1 MVPVSDNF
9 KALAL
14 AAGRRVSCRIEAG
27 DVTFDDSEILSF
39 RFQDVAN
46 AEELAFGETAANR
59 FHFELVT
66 DRFIPLSAV
75 IKPYVSFDDGGEE
88 CPLGVFY
95 IAKRYRRRNRYSI
108 TCYDRMYRL
117 DGEYETELSYPATV
131 SDILDEICQKQEIEA
146 EVSLSAYTALEP
158 PAAGTTVR
166 EVIGYIAGLEGAA
179 AKFDRQGRLIFKTLE
194 DCGLRLTRD
203 NYKSL
208 SLTQDACEIRQ
219 ITMNGDDESYS
230 EGEGTRLTTY
240 IQYNPF
246 ANQRAVTV
254 LYNRMKDFSYH
265 GMEIEMQGLPFL
277 EAGDRVEVQN
287 DSDNG
292 VFMGIISEIDYEY
305 DGGLWATLYSKSKN
319 PIDDYEAPETA
330 EEELAEAAEDLSVVY
345 YPYQSTEEVTA
356 GTTPTFLF
364 EIETE
369 ANKTTS
375 ALFFA
380 QLQLVANSDCTLTL
394 TVYCNDSALEPS
406 YQITLSEGELH
417 PVCLHRFLQRIAA
430 GYTGVKLYA
439 STDGGTVTFPAGGI
453 AATVCGQCFEAN
465 VVNRSPNRVITE
477 VVGVV
482 GRSVNRLAL
491 FGETVSWSL
500 QEPVPLDRSDKI
512 SVARTVG
519 RRFAF
524 SESVQSVVT
533 TGITLELKDVYK
545 PARTLK
551 LRRTT
556 NLTEKLTSELADQ
569 ET

>member
-1 MVPVSDNF
+1 MVAVSDNF
-9 KALAL
+9 KSLAL
-14 AAGRRVSCRIEAG
+14 AAGREVSCRIEAG
-27 DVTFDDSEILSF
+27 DMTFDDSEILSF

-75 IKPYVSFDDGGEE
+75 IRPYVSFGGGEE

-95 IAKRYRRRNRYSI
+95 IARRYRRRNRYSI

-117 DGEYETELSYPATV
+117 DSRYETELSYPASTTE
-131 SDILDEICQKQEIEA
+131 ILSEICQKYEIEA
-146 EVSLSAYTALEP
+146 DVDLSAYTAVEP

-166 EVIGYIAGLEGAA
+166 EVIGYIAGLEGAS
-179 AKFDRQGRLIFKTLE
+179 AKFDRDGRLIFKTLE

-219 ITMNGDDESYS
+219 ITMNTDTESYS
-230 EGEGTRLTTY
+230 EGEGTRLTAY

-246 ANQRAVTV
+246 ADRRAVTV

-277 EAGDRVEVQN
+277 EAGDCIEVQN
-287 DSDNG
+287 DADNG

-319 PIDDYEAPETA
+319 PIDDYDSPQTA
-330 EEELAEAAEDLSVVY
+330 EEELAAAQEDMSVVY

-356 GTTPTFLF
+356 GTTPAFLF

-369 ANKTTS
+369 ARKTTS

-380 QLQLVANSDCTLTL
+380 QLQLTSNADCTLTL
-394 TVYCNDSALEPS
+394 TVYCNDSPLLPS
-406 YQITLSEGELH
+406 YRITLREGELH

-430 GYTGVKLYA
+430 GYTSVKLYA
-439 STDGGTVTFPAGGI
+439 STDSGTVTFPQGGI

-465 VVNRSPNRVITE
+465 VVSRSPNRVITE
-477 VVGVV
+477 VVGTFGRTT
-482 GRSVNRLAL
+482 GRSVL
-491 FGETVSWSL
+491 FGEKVSYSL
-500 QEPVPLDRSDKI
+500 HTPVSFDTSDKI
-512 SVARTVG
+512 SVARTAG

-524 SESVQSVVT
+524 AESMGSVVR
-533 TGITLELKDVYK
+533 TGITLELTDIYK

-551 LRRTT
+551 MRRVKGI
-556 NLTEKLTSELADQ
+556 NESLSNELSSE
-569 ET
+569 

>member
-1 MVPVSDNF
+1 MVAVSDNF

-27 DVTFDDSEILSF
+27 DMTFDDSEILNF

-66 DRFIPLSAV
+66 DKFIPLSAV
-75 IKPYVSFDDGGEE
+75 IRPYVSFDGGEE

-95 IAKRYRRRNRYSI
+95 IARRYRRRTRYSI

-117 DGEYETELSYPATV
+117 DGSYETELSYPAAV
-131 SDILDEICQKQEIEA
+131 SSILEEICAKQEIEA
-146 EVSLSAYTALEP
+146 SVELSDYAVTEP

-179 AKFDRQGRLIFKTLE
+179 AKFDRQGRLVFKTLE

-208 SLTQDACEIRQ
+208 SLTQDPCEIRQ
-219 ITMNGDDESYS
+219 ITMNGDEDSFS
-230 EGEGTRLTTY
+230 EGEGTKLTTY
-240 IQYNPF
+240 VQYNPF

-254 LYNRMKDFSYH
+254 LYNRLKDFSYH

-277 EAGDRVEVQN
+277 EAGDRIEVQN
-287 DSDNG
+287 DTDNG

-319 PIDDYEAPETA
+319 PIDDYEAPATA
-330 EEELAEAAEDLSVVY
+330 EEELAAAQEDMSVTY
-345 YPYQSTEEVTA
+345 YPYQSTSKVTA
-356 GTTPTFLF
+356 GPTPTLLL

-369 ANKTTS
+369 ARRATS

-380 QLQLVANSDCTLTL
+380 QLQLAANADCTLTL
-394 TVYCNDSALEPS
+394 TVYYRDSALEPS
-406 YQITLSEGELH
+406 YRITLSEGELH

-430 GYTGVKLYA
+430 GYSSVKLYA
-439 STDGGTVTFPAGGI
+439 NTDSGTVTFPAGGI
-453 AATVCGQCFEAN
+453 AATVSGQYFEAN
-465 VVNRSPNRVITE
+465 VVSRSPNRVITDT
-477 VVGVV
+477 VGIF
-482 GRSVNRLAL
+482 GRTAKRLAL
-491 FGETVSWSL
+491 FGETISYGL
-500 QEPVPLDRSDKI
+500 QTPVPLDSTDAVSVSRS
-512 SVARTVG
+512 VG
-519 RRFAF
+519 RRIAFAETAACRVI
-524 SESVQSVVT
+524 S
-533 TGITLELKDVYK
+533 GIELELKDVYR

-551 LRRTT
+551 QRRTK
-556 NLTEKLTSELADQ
+556 NLTETLSSELSA
-569 ET
+569 E